1 MNVLEFYGD
10 DNDDINN
17 LNYKTTYE
25 QLNDINDI
33 NEENI
38 KIKINDT
45 FTSNNEVNTDEILT
59 AFEKKCLLMFPS
71 YPHPPTNLTPKHSFV
86 EYKKM
91 SNQDL
96 VLICNYYK
104 IPDIS
109 KQKKA
114 NLIDLILNF
123 EENHENIISVLN
135 RKKLWYYMNY
145 LKNDVFMKKFI
156 VLPF

>member
-86 EYKKM
+86 E
-91 SNQDL
+91 
-96 VLICNYYK
+96 
-104 IPDIS
+104 
-109 KQKKA
+109 
-114 NLIDLILNF
+114 
-123 EENHENIISVLN
+123 ENHENIISVLN